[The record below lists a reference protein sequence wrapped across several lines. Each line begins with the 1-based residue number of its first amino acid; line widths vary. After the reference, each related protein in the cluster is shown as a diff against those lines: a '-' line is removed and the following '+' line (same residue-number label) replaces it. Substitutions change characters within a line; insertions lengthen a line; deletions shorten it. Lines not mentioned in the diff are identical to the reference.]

1 MCIRDRS
8 TGEQARVQEQI
19 RLKATTLQ
27 TTIRDHATLTSKYKA
42 ELQTKY
48 NDEVQKAVDARDYK
62 NADALKE
69 KFIADE
75 AMVQE
80 YEAEINKL
88 VEANNIEGAAAKHKE
103 LESKLCAAQ
112 QDAESETCLLYT
124 SPSPRDGLLSRMPSS
139 A

>member
-1 MCIRDRS
+1 MKAQHTAEIDKAVEAEDYHLAQVLKEKF

-62 NADALKE
+62 NAAAL
-69 KFIADE
+69 
-75 AMVQE
+75 QE
-80 YEAEINKL
+80 
-88 VEANNIEGAAAKHKE
+88 
-103 LESKLCAAQ
+103 
-112 QDAESETCLLYT
+112 
-124 SPSPRDGLLSRMPSS
+124 LSLIHI
-139 A
+139 